1 MRNLNSRGFSE
12 PRLFDPVRLTLL
24 LVGLALLVT
33 VAVAVVPALHFAY
46 RNEALHLRLEA
57 IQGTIGLVAAFLM
70 FGRFR
75 QKCSA
80 EDLAICVAL
89 LMFALTNLVVSP
101 LLDVRESGEPPNYF
115 VWAPVMIRTVGA
127 ALFLAGAWPI
137 RRRVERADRW
147 LWYSVL
153 GAVFA
158 VAIITAGAAVVSDAL
173 PLGVRVT
180 APLAD
185 TVRARVVGH
194 PALLVAQA
202 IQLGLFAAAAVR
214 LTWRAR
220 SGDELLGWF
229 GAAAGLAAVARL
241 NYLIFPSLYT
251 RYVYIGDM
259 MRLGFY
265 ALLLIGAAR
274 EVRGFWEAR
283 SAAAVLDERRR
294 IARDLHDGLAHE
306 LVFVAAQSRRIDR
319 RGAQEGELEAVAR
332 ASERALSDAR
342 RAIAALTRSI
352 DEPLDKTIEEVT
364 EQLASRAGADHDVDA
379 PRITVP
385 SAFRE
390 ELVRILGES
399 INNATRH
406 GGATHIAVRVTADDD
421 LRMTITDNGS
431 GFETSQARS
440 KWSFGLASMQE
451 RAEALNGTFVVSSRS
466 GEGTRVEVCLPLPTS

>member
-1 MRNLNSRGFSE
+1 MRKLNNGALAE
-12 PRLFDPVRLTLL
+12 PRLFDPVRLTVFVAGFALL
-24 LVGLALLVT
+24 LT
-33 VAVAVVPALHFAY
+33 VAVAVVPGLHFAY
-46 RNEALHLRLEA
+46 RDEALHLRLEA
-57 IQGTIGLVAAFLM
+57 VQGTIGLVAAFLM

-75 QKCSA
+75 QSRSA

-89 LMFALTNLVVSP
+89 LMFSLTNLVVSP
-101 LLDVRESGEPPNYF
+101 LLDVRGSREPPSYF
-115 VWAPVMIRTVGA
+115 VWAPVMVRTVGA
-127 ALFLAGAWPI
+127 SLFLAGAWPL

-147 LWYSVL
+147 LWFSVA
-153 GAVFA
+153 GAVFVIA
-158 VAIITAGAAVVSDAL
+158 AIIAGTAALSDVL
-173 PLGVRVT
+173 PVGLRVT
-180 APLAD
+180 APLPD
-185 TVRARVVGH
+185 TFRARVVGH
-194 PALLVAQA
+194 PLLLVAQGV
-202 IQLGLFAAAAVR
+202 QLMMFAGAAVR

-220 SGDELLGWF
+220 YGDELLGWF

-274 EVRGFWEAR
+274 EIRGFWEAR

-319 RGAQEGELEAVAR
+319 RGAQVGELEAVAR

-342 RAIAALTRSI
+342 RAIAALTRAI

-364 EQLASRAGADHDVDA
+364 EHLASRAGAEHEVNV
-379 PRITVP
+379 PRIMVP
-385 SAFRE
+385 SGFRE

-406 GGATHIAVRVTADDD
+406 GGATHIAVHVTAGDE

-431 GFETSQARS
+431 GFETSQPRS

-451 RAEALNGTFVVSSRS
+451 RAEALNGTFVVTSRS